1 MKFRR
6 FIKGFSILNIA
17 LMLVGVW
24 LLVFSLGDVL
34 SLVKPA
40 HDYDYVMQNGLKE
53 GDHIKGEIYFSLGC
67 FATELTTREYSDN
80 STSSSISNYYYIIPT
95 GGSAMAVA
103 AIEIHKNQLEIMKA
117 LTDETYNYL
126 TDVTSQITGG
136 LEFNGVVRD
145 MAEVGL
151 LEEYFTESLKSMD
164 YTESEIDEMRAEN
177 DGKLLILMPRNE
189 TACYVMFGL
198 SFVMILLSI
207 ILYVRRYK
215 KEKAWEEK
223 REEEWTQV

>member
-1 MKFRR
+1 
-6 FIKGFSILNIA
+6 
-17 LMLVGVW
+17 
-24 LLVFSLGDVL
+24 
-34 SLVKPA
+34 
-40 HDYDYVMQNGLKE
+40 
-53 GDHIKGEIYFSLGC
+53 
-67 FATELTTREYSDN
+67 
-80 STSSSISNYYYIIPT
+80 
-95 GGSAMAVA
+95 MAVA

-151 LEEYFTESLKSMD
+151 LEEYFTKSLKSMD

>member
-1 MKFRR
+1 MKFKR

-17 LMLVGVW
+17 FMLAGGW

-34 SLVKPA
+34 SLVKSA

-67 FATELTTREYSDN
+67 FASELTTREYSDN

-95 GGSAMAVA
+95 GESAMA
-103 AIEIHKNQLEIMKA
+103 AIEIHKDQMEIMEA
-117 LTDETYNYL
+117 LTDETYDYL
-126 TDVTSQITGG
+126 ADVTTQITGG

-145 MAEVGL
+145 MAETGL
-151 LEEYFTESLKSMD
+151 LEEYFTEYLKSMD
-164 YTESEIDEMRAEN
+164 YTESEIDEMRAES

-198 SFVMILLSI
+198 SFVMISLSI